1 MKVLIVDDEQ
11 EIREGL
17 CHILCS
23 LPVEEIRIEVVGT
36 APDAAAALEWLQESE
51 ADVIITDIRMPGLDG
66 LGLSEAIRCRYP
78 GTRIIVLSGHGDFTY
93 MQQALRLG
101 TMDYLL
107 KPVDETELTEAL
119 KRVAQHSNHKLQRN
133 RAMTRAAFEDLEH
146 SYKLVLA
153 ADIDDM
159 QNPRVTELGGGQTVS
174 WLMMK
179 IFGEIADELGHLCYL
194 SDALRPGSPV
204 LVIGV
209 FADSQAA
216 GEEIARS
223 FSEQFTAFWLEGM
236 KLPASVGISASF
248 SGLSSEASPYNQAFM
263 ALFGRLYH
271 GTGIYRHEETQGQT
285 GSKRAGDELHLVRV
299 ALETANEASLASETA
314 QRLDVWLER
323 ADLGQLVRGL
333 ETLFL
338 MIYERLE
345 ACQSSIPAFRAQR
358 TADLISELIQ
368 ARNAAELRSRV
379 LQQVQQMAQELSGG
393 ELEGHVLVAAKLYI
407 RSHLTA
413 SLTLSEVAGAIYVSP
428 HHLSHLFRERTG
440 MTFLEYV
447 TALRMEEANRML
459 KEPGAKIYEVAE
471 QIGYKSWK
479 HFSRVFKEFAG
490 IGPAEYRKNSR

>member
-323 ADLGQLVRGL
+323 ADLGQLVRGW
-333 ETLFL
+333 
-338 MIYERLE
+338 RR
-345 ACQSSIPAFRAQR
+345 CS
-358 TADLISELIQ
+358 
-368 ARNAAELRSRV
+368 
-379 LQQVQQMAQELSGG
+379 
-393 ELEGHVLVAAKLYI
+393 
-407 RSHLTA
+407 
-413 SLTLSEVAGAIYVSP
+413 
-428 HHLSHLFRERTG
+428 
-440 MTFLEYV
+440 
-447 TALRMEEANRML
+447 
-459 KEPGAKIYEVAE
+459 
-471 QIGYKSWK
+471 
-479 HFSRVFKEFAG
+479 
-490 IGPAEYRKNSR
+490 